1 MSLFFFPEDEDKF
14 GFILVPIV
22 LHFYF
27 GPYYVGF
34 FEWDLL
40 MVTLVNRW
48 DMSSWSNGFIIEDNV
63 MDLVD

>member
-1 MSLFFFPEDEDKF
+1 MKQSLFFFPEDEDKF

-34 FEWDLL
+34 FE
-40 MVTLVNRW
+40 
-48 DMSSWSNGFIIEDNV
+48 
-63 MDLVD
+63 